1 MAKQQTHTERQ
12 HQRAQK
18 KKRTQRD
25 HPKDSSV
32 KLTDIP
38 LLNLRIGIS
47 VVLTLMSIALALKCF
62 EFPVPGSGKETTI
75 NIASVGID
83 DANIFMTYAQNIAEG
98 HGAVYYPGGPRVS
111 KDFRLRFICYSV
123 PRGCTLPMVLN
134 FTCSC

>member
-47 VVLTLMSIALALKCF
+47 VVLTLM
-62 EFPVPGSGKETTI
+62 
-75 NIASVGID
+75 
-83 DANIFMTYAQNIAEG
+83 
-98 HGAVYYPGGPRVS
+98 
-111 KDFRLRFICYSV
+111 
-123 PRGCTLPMVLN
+123 
-134 FTCSC
+134 